1 MATFKNQA
9 TLTYNGITTSSN
21 IVTGEIVGVLT
32 ASKNALQASYGA
44 GDVLSYIIS
53 LINSGDAALTDV
65 TVTDDLGKY
74 SSGGASY
81 VPLTYVTGSAVSFVD
96 GVMKP
101 VAAAVTADGLVFSS
115 VTVPANGNTLIFY
128 EAEANE
134 YAPLAADGSIMNS
147 ITASSASLGSPA
159 AASKTVPARS
169 EPTLSISKTLAPL
182 SVNENGSLTYTF
194 TIENTGSEAAGEAA
208 QLVITDE
215 FDPVLTNLAVTLNS
229 APLTLGTDYTYSS
242 ATGVFSTTAGAVT
255 VPAAEISQ
263 GADGVWSV
271 VPGTAVLTVSGNIL

>member
-21 IVTGEIVGVLT
+21 VVTGEIVGVLS
-32 ASKNALQASYGA
+32 ASKNALEANYGA

-74 SSGGASY
+74 TSGGASY
-81 VPLTYVTGSAVSFVD
+81 VPLTYVPGSAVSFVD

-101 VAAAVTADGLVFSS
+101 VTAAVTADGLVFSN
-115 VTVPANGNTLIFY
+115 VTVPANGNTLIIY

-134 YAPLAADGSIMNS
+134 YAPLAAGGSITNS
-147 ITASSASLGSPA
+147 LTAASASVGSPVTASRSLP
-159 AASKTVPARS
+159 VRS
-169 EPTLSISKTLAPL
+169 EPELSISKALAPL

-194 TIENTGSEAAGEAA
+194 TIENTGSEPAGEDA
-208 QLVITDE
+208 QLIITDE
-215 FDPVLTNLAVTLNS
+215 FDPVLSNLTVTLNG
-229 APLTLGTDYTYSS
+229 APLVLGTDYTYNP
-242 ATGVFSTTAGAVT
+242 ATGVFSTAAGAVT

-263 GADGVWSV
+263 GPDGVWSA
-271 VPGTAVLTVSGNIL
+271 VPGTAVLCISGSI